1 MDCSPPG
8 SLSKGFPR
16 QEYWS
21 GWPFPSPG
29 DLPNPGIKLKSS
41 TVQAD
46 TWSYE
51 PSGKSTPN
59 KGTTKNEYYRPV
71 SLMNVDAKIHNKILA
86 NWIQQD
92 IHIKKITCHDQ
103 VRFIPESQRGSIHAN
118 PSVWY
123 TTSKEKR
130 KTTVISTDAEKA
142 FNKIQHPVMIKKKFL
157 PEWIQWEHIST

>member
-1 MDCSPPG
+1 MDCSPRG

-51 PSGKSTPN
+51 PSGKSTPD

-103 VRFIPESQRGSIHAN
+103 VRFIPESHVVQYMQIHQCDI
-118 PSVWY
+118 PHQ
-123 TTSKEKR
+123 KKREKPQSSQQMQ
-130 KTTVISTDAEKA
+130 KKHLTK
-142 FNKIQHPVMIKKKFL
+142 FNIQS
-157 PEWIQWEHIST
+157 W